1 MPASSRKQYTSC
13 DHCRKSRLGCDAA
26 IRRGGSC
33 SNCLRRS
40 KTCGFE
46 WIEKG
51 RNAQRTSYVPARNAS
66 DTPPFERPRANTSC
80 EVAVISEE
88 QVWQESVPHSNN
100 YLSSSNED
108 ISSRRQ
114 QALTLHHVLW
124 DIFTSLFEPQLGLW
138 IGNDCN
144 PFKRLTTA
152 PKTLVSRLMVTL
164 DNSTR
169 NPLPPETARKLGI
182 RETALDDQG
191 RVEEDAFINQALMS
205 AVHAFAARWLSISHF
220 RKPGET
226 STRDSIVMKECFVE
240 SLWQRAHNDVL
251 PILTRPSYRSILA
264 LYLFGITPTSLG
276 NKDRSASDLCLETSL
291 RHYIKLRAE
300 ARITTHRILSESVPT
315 AVDAHI
321 NVAETA
327 ALKSQE
333 EYSHLADTAYWF
345 GIYGSAC
352 KTLFW
357 KAISRVQDYFVYQTT
372 DLSLD
377 QVMAN
382 VIGAMNQFED
392 VFGSLLDQCARDYL
406 LLTEKSRIS
415 YFLLSFHFHMGVLIL
430 VDTLDVQQ
438 ELSHTDTQFDIVG
451 ARMSSVR
458 AIVNL
463 INLTLQTDVYAND
476 SSTSIL
482 LRDPY
487 PEHIS
492 NGLSRAAHSILSLFH
507 SMMLP
512 SHTAEVMASSLFS
525 GLEILSQISYTAAGS
540 LTALHPLYADAKLAI
555 KCRQS
560 APSCYLSTTASV
572 TTESPVTPELF
583 EEETVRELGLASGD
597 PSLVNKTIK
606 RHEML
611 ELPQDQVWDY
621 LPWVDF
627 GSVTQ
632 DWGFEVCRIF
642 TLHRSILKNNF

>member
-1 MPASSRKQYTSC
+1 
-13 DHCRKSRLGCDAA
+13 
-26 IRRGGSC
+26 
-33 SNCLRRS
+33 
-40 KTCGFE
+40 
-46 WIEKG
+46 
-51 RNAQRTSYVPARNAS
+51 
-66 DTPPFERPRANTSC
+66 
-80 EVAVISEE
+80 
-88 QVWQESVPHSNN
+88 
-100 YLSSSNED
+100 
-108 ISSRRQ
+108 
-114 QALTLHHVLW
+114 
-124 DIFTSLFEPQLGLW
+124 
-138 IGNDCN
+138 
-144 PFKRLTTA
+144 
-152 PKTLVSRLMVTL
+152 MVTL
-164 DNSTR
+164 DNSSR

-182 RETALDDQG
+182 REIALDDQG
-191 RVEEDAFINQALMS
+191 RVEEDALINQALMS
-205 AVHAFAARWLSISHF
+205 AVHAFAARWLSIGHF

-240 SLWQRAHNDVL
+240 SLWQRAYNDVL

-276 NKDRSASDLCLETSL
+276 NKDRPASDLCLETSL

-300 ARITTHRILSESVPT
+300 ARITTHRILSESAPT
-315 AVDAHI
+315 VVDGHR

-345 GIYGSAC
+345 GIVCDTSRCLTRCQPSILLPGLNGENKVWDLVRKQIESFDIIYRSMHTSRAVLTDDTVLTIIQYGSAC

-357 KAISRVQDYFVYQTT
+357 KAISRVQDYFVHQTT

-377 QVMAN
+377 QVMVN
-382 VIGAMNQFED
+382 VIGAMSQFED

-415 YFLLSFHFHMGVLIL
+415 YCKCHTVCIVILLTYFLVLLSFHFHMGVLIL

-525 GLEILSQISYTAAGS
+525 GLEILSQISYTAVGS
-540 LTALHPLYADAKLAI
+540 LAALHPLYADAKLAI

-560 APSCYLSTTASV
+560 APSYHLSTTASV

-611 ELPQDQVWDY
+611 ELPQDPVWDY